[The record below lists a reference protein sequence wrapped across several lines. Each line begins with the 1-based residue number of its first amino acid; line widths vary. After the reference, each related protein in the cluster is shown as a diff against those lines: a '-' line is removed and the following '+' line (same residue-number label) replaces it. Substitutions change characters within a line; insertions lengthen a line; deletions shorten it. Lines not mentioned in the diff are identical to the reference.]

1 MRPMTVV
8 LLAFAFS
15 LAAAAA
21 QTNTKVASDLSS
33 MLAPPGSA
41 GSASAAGEPATNA
54 PTMSGAPAMKGPAM
68 TGPVMS
74 APAFPRKVNF
84 TDLDTAAA
92 FAKRGPAVLFFAAS
106 WCPTCQAALKDL
118 DENGARLAR
127 DITVI
132 LVDYDSSAALQA
144 KFGVKSQHTFVQIDA
159 SAKKVASWNGGGVD
173 AINGMVKR

>member
-1 MRPMTVV
+1 MKGMIAV
-8 LLAFAFS
+8 LLALAFS
-15 LAAAAA
+15 LTAASA
-21 QTNTKVASDLSS
+21 QANPKAASDLSS
-33 MLAPPGSA
+33 MLAPPDAVTQATGKPA
-41 GSASAAGEPATNA
+41 ASP

-74 APAFPRKVNF
+74 APAVARKVNF
-84 TDLDTAAA
+84 TDLAAA
-92 FAKRGPAVLFFAAS
+92 TAFAQRGPAVLFFTAS

-118 DENGARLAR
+118 DENGARLAK

-144 KFGVKSQHTFVQIDA
+144 KFSVKSQHTFVQIDA
-159 SAKKVASWNGGGVD
+159 RGNKIASWNGGGVD